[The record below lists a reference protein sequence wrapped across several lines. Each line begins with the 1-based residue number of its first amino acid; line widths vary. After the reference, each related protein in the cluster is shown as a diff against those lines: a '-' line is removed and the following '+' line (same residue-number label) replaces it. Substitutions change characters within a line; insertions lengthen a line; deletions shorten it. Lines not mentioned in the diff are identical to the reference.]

1 MYARERNLKRGEK
14 MNKFKIIMI
23 LAMLST
29 ITGCS
34 ETSGLFG
41 KPGEGNDPF
50 AEISKSSLD
59 YFSSNVGDTTLF
71 KVNQS
76 VIEPEYRALL
86 DSQAKWIK
94 ENSIA
99 SVTIEG
105 HADEQGTREYN
116 LALGARRA
124 TAVRNYLVSKGIS
137 DSVLSVVTYG
147 KERPLRICS
156 EESCWSK
163 NRRAIT
169 IIKGVSS

>member
-1 MYARERNLKRGEK
+1 MHSENMKKLKVALILL
-14 MNKFKIIMI
+14 MINTII
-23 LAMLST
+23 
-29 ITGCS
+29 GCS

-41 KPGEGNDPF
+41 GLNGEDDAF
-50 AEISKSSLD
+50 ANISQSSLD
-59 YFSSNVGDTTLF
+59 YFSSNIGDTTLF

-76 VIEPEYRALL
+76 VIEPEYRTIL
-86 DSQAKWIK
+86 DAQANWIK
-94 ENSIA
+94 ENSIS

-137 DSVLSVVTYG
+137 DSILSIVTYG

-156 EESCWSK
+156 EETCWSK

-169 IIKGVSS
+169 VIKGGTS

>member
-1 MYARERNLKRGEK
+1 MK
-14 MNKFKIIMI
+14 KINVKLFLVLLFIV
-23 LAMLST
+23 
-29 ITGCS
+29 TGCS

-41 KPGEGNDPF
+41 TSSDGSDPF
-50 AEISKSSLD
+50 ANISQSSLD
-59 YFSSNVGDTTLF
+59 YFSSKVGDTTLF

-76 VIEPEYRALL
+76 VIEPDYQTLL
-86 DSQAKWIK
+86 DSQADWIK
-94 ENSIA
+94 ENSIS

-137 DSVLSVVTYG
+137 ESVLSIVTYG

>member
-1 MYARERNLKRGEK
+1 MI
-14 MNKFKIIMI
+14 KFKATLI
-23 LAMLST
+23 LVMLYT

-41 KPGEGNDPF
+41 KPGSDNDPF
-50 AEISKSSLD
+50 ANISQSSLD

-76 VIEPEYRALL
+76 VLEPEYRTLL
-86 DSQAKWIK
+86 DAQADWIK

-124 TAVRNYLVSKGIS
+124 TVVRNYLVSKGIS
-137 DSVLSVVTYG
+137 EGVLSIVTYG

-156 EESCWSK
+156 EETCWSK

-169 IIKGVSS
+169 VITGGSS